1 MTFEFN
7 SKETGAEY
15 MFTAPRKIGPFGR
28 QCRRL
33 LLGVTLIAPI
43 GLASATAAPPMTGLP
58 ENARLISDS
67 ELGDMRGRYI
77 EAESV
82 NFFGIQMVSMWQTGD
97 GSVLTTSLE
106 FEVDVNNGQFD
117 DNATLHANWSGA
129 CSDCDSD
136 LDIPSIVPSGL
147 NSVSGAVQSTEIS
160 GDDNDVVNILNVR
173 IGDYDAD
180 SVGYEGNDVSAEL
193 STAGNAT
200 TAVKTV
206 ELANGFVVKFAK
218 GDNSLGMILQGP
230 GGAAQGQAVQGVNDE
245 VANQIAQHVQ
255 LMGNANAITNT
266 LDVVIGV
273 ADLQTN
279 QLAVENAL
287 SSMKGWGF

>member
-1 MTFEFN
+1 MSTE
-7 SKETGAEY
+7 
-15 MFTAPRKIGPFGR
+15 PRKFGPGQVGR
-28 QCRRL
+28 HCQRL
-33 LLGVTLIAPI
+33 LLGIALVAPI
-43 GLASATAAPPMTGLP
+43 ALASATAAPPMTGISDS
-58 ENARLISDS
+58 ARLISDD

-77 EAESV
+77 EAQQV

-97 GSVLTTSLE
+97 GSVLTASLE
-106 FEVDVNNGQFD
+106 FEVDVNNGQFA
-117 DNATLHANWSGA
+117 DNAALHANWTGA
-129 CSDCDSD
+129 CSDCDSA
-136 LDIPSIVPSGL
+136 LDIPNTTPGGL
-147 NSVSGAVQSTEIS
+147 ASVTGAAQSTEIS

-180 SVGYEGNDVSAEL
+180 SVGYEGEDFAAEL
-193 STAGNAT
+193 STAGSAT

-206 ELANGFVVKFAK
+206 ELANGFVVKFSK

-230 GGAAQGQAVQGVNDE
+230 GVVQDADGNVTARATGQAIQGVDD
-245 VANQIAQHVQ
+245 QIAQHVQ
-255 LMGNANAITNT
+255 LMGNANAIQQT